1 MTNPF
6 LMFPEAPTDQL
17 EEASSAPSS
26 SPFDFSPLPG
36 GATYPLFHKTSP
48 LTPMV
53 CDRRAITRLLGT
65 LLEKAGISVGEASRR
80 LGMNDQSLRPYLKG
94 RRTKPSL
101 LWFLKYVEAC
111 GGKVYIEF
119 PNK

>member
-1 MTNPF
+1 MANPYLVF
-6 LMFPEAPTDQL
+6 SEAPPVQPEA
-17 EEASSAPSS
+17 ASEPPSS

-36 GATYPLFHKTSP
+36 GASIASFHSTSP

-111 GGKVYIEF
+111 GGRVYIEF

>member
-1 MTNPF
+1 MSIIP
-6 LMFPEAPTDQL
+6 LFPEAPSTAPDD
-17 EEASSAPSS
+17 APSADQG
-26 SPFDFSPLPG
+26 SPFDFTPLPG
-36 GATYPLFHKTSP
+36 GASASTFLNTSP
-48 LTPMV
+48 LSPIV

-65 LLEKAGISVGEASRR
+65 LLDRSGTSVRDLAMR

-111 GGKVYIEF
+111 GGKVLIQF
-119 PNK
+119 PR